1 LASAALDYMFHKG
14 ELGIERKNGSQK
26 VYNLIERLILE
37 KIYKKSDP
45 VNKEEDFFLWYY
57 LRRIG
62 SIGIVRGKRSNA
74 WPGYILEDNGRK
86 DKIIKRLMQKN
97 LISEIEIE
105 GMYLR
110 FYMVTGSLPGS
121 NR

>member
-1 LASAALDYMFHKG
+1 MFHKG